1 MFCIFFSLQNKW
13 AVTLAQLIA
22 LLYKDQHVVTLQKL
36 LNLWLEASLS
46 DSSEDDESNTSSS
59 NRGIYTQLVRLFVS
73 LLRLEIF
80 KLFKKEMQFIKS
92 SQVAMT
98 FHQLS
103 FRRILWT
110 RVPVARVTMN
120 LIQ

>member
-1 MFCIFFSLQNKW
+1 MFCIFFTLQNKW

-92 SQVAMT
+92 QQVAMT